1 MMHLTMP
8 PIITFIGWHDSGK
21 TTLASQVVRLL
32 KERSYSVAV
41 IKSTKETGLL
51 PNQEGTD
58 TGAYSRAGADAVAL
72 VAPDQLVMTAVSP
85 EKNLPALA
93 QRFFS
98 DVDLVIAEGFKE
110 ADKVGK
116 IEVFRGQGTR
126 LADQVPGVIAL
137 ATDQENN
144 QENHQRNEQIT
155 FDPLVFPLNQPQ
167 KIADFLEKEYIRTP
181 SAHNRTVH
189 LITTRQGRRMKNMQ
203 SFTVTQPTRLQFGA
217 GAVRELGSTVKN
229 FNGSKVLLVVDP
241 GLVKAGLLERF
252 TAPLEQ
258 EKISF
263 VVYDEIDP
271 EPGLKLADKGCAI
284 AQEAGCDCVVGAG
297 GGSAMDV
304 AKAIAILLTNGG
316 KAVDYLGLGL
326 IKKPGVPKIMV
337 PTSAGT
343 GAEVTFTAVFI
354 NEETGSKGGMNGD
367 PLYPDAAI
375 LDPELTLTLPAKV
388 TAYTG
393 IDALTHALE
402 SYTSTQSHVI
412 SEMYSLEA
420 IDLIARNLPA
430 ACANGTNLEARSAML
445 MGSLL
450 GGKALAT
457 AGVGL
462 VHAMAYPMGGM
473 FGVPHGLANAVLL
486 PYVVQ
491 YNLPGNY
498 EKFALLAE
506 VLGQN
511 TEGLSRRDAASLCVE
526 ALYDLNADV
535 GIPATLKDLDIPFD
549 KIPEMAE
556 IALTVTRPVENNS
569 RQPSLADVIAV
580 YERAYRHEI
589 GV

>member
-1 MMHLTMP
+1 MP

-21 TTLASQVVRLL
+21 TTLAAQVVRLL
-32 KERSYSVAV
+32 KERGYSVAV

-51 PNQEGTD
+51 PNQKGTD
-58 TGAYSRAGADAVAL
+58 TGAYSKAGADAVML
-72 VAPDQLVMTAVSP
+72 VAPDQLVMTVAHP
-85 EKNLPALA
+85 EKNLSALA
-93 QRFFS
+93 RRFFS
-98 DVDLVIAEGFKE
+98 DMDLVIGEGFKA
-110 ADKVGK
+110 ADKVAK

-126 LADQVPGVIAL
+126 LCDQVNGVIAW
-137 ATDQENN
+137 ATDQDIQQDN
-144 QENHQRNEQIT
+144 QEISGP
-155 FDPLVFPLNQPQ
+155 FVFLLNQPE
-167 KIADFLEKEYIRTP
+167 KIADFLEKEYIRVP
-181 SAHNRTVH
+181 SAQDRNIR
-189 LITTRQGRRMKNMQ
+189 LMKTRQGKIMNSMQ
-203 SFTVTQPTRLQFGA
+203 PFTVTQPTRLQFGA
-217 GAVRELGSTVKN
+217 GTVKN
-229 FNGSKVLLVVDP
+229 LGRTVKEFNGSKVLLVVDP
-241 GLVKAGLLERF
+241 GLVKAGLLDRL
-252 TAPLEQ
+252 TVPLEQ
-258 EKISF
+258 EGIPL

-284 AQEAGCDCVVGAG
+284 AREAGCDCVVGAG
-297 GGSAMDV
+297 GGSSMDV
-304 AKAIAILLTNGG
+304 AKAVSILLTNGG

-326 IKKPGVPKIMV
+326 IKKPGVPKIMI

-375 LDPELTLTLPAKV
+375 LDPELTLSLPAKV

-402 SYTSTQSHVI
+402 AYTSTQAHII

-430 ACANGTNLEARSAML
+430 ACANGGNLAARSAML
-445 MGSLL
+445 LGSLL

-462 VHAMAYPMGGM
+462 VHAMAYPLGGM
-473 FGVPHGLANAVLL
+473 FGIPHGLANAVLL

-506 VLGQN
+506 LLGQN

-535 GIPATLKDLDIPFD
+535 GIPASLKDLDMDIPFD
-549 KIPEMAE
+549 QIPKMAE
-556 IALTVTRPVENNS
+556 IALTVTRPVENNP
-569 RQPSLADVIAV
+569 RRPSPADVMAV

-589 GV
+589 ML

>member
-1 MMHLTMP
+1 MP

-21 TTLASQVVRLL
+21 TTLAAQVVRLL
-32 KERSYSVAV
+32 KERGYSVAV
-41 IKSTKETGLL
+41 IKSTKDTGLL

-58 TGAYSRAGADAVAL
+58 TGAYTQAGADAVTL
-72 VAPDQLVMTAVSP
+72 IAPDLLVMTADRP

-93 QRFFS
+93 RRFFA
-98 DVDLVIAEGFKE
+98 DMDLVIGEGFKG
-110 ADKVGK
+110 ADKVDK
-116 IEVFRGQGTR
+116 IEVFRGQGMR
-126 LADQVPGVIAL
+126 LAEQVSGVIAA
-137 ATDQENN
+137 ATDQKS
-144 QENHQRNEQIT
+144 
-155 FDPLVFPLNQPQ
+155 FDRPPADSLVFPLNQPK
-167 KIADFLEKEYIRTP
+167 KIADFLEKEYIRIP
-181 SAHNRTVH
+181 SAHSRTVH
-189 LITTRQGRRMKNMQ
+189 LITTRQGRPMKNMQ
-203 SFTVTQPTRLQFGA
+203 SFTVTQPTRIQFGA
-217 GAVRELGSTVKN
+217 GTVQDLGTTVKD
-229 FNGSKVLLVVDP
+229 FNGTKVLLVVDP
-241 GLVKAGLLERF
+241 GLVKAGLLERL

-258 EKISF
+258 EGIPF
-263 VVYDEIDP
+263 TVYDEIDP
-271 EPGLKLADKGCAI
+271 EPGLKLADKGCVI

-316 KAVDYLGLGL
+316 KAVNYLGLGL

-354 NEETGSKGGMNGD
+354 NEATGSKGGMNGD

-402 SYTSTQSHVI
+402 SYTSTQAHVI

-430 ACANGTNLEARSAML
+430 ACANGGNLEARSAML

-526 ALYDLNADV
+526 ALYDLNADI

-556 IALTVTRPVENNS
+556 IALTVTRPVENNP

-580 YERAYRHEI
+580 YERAYRHE
-589 GV
+589 VEV